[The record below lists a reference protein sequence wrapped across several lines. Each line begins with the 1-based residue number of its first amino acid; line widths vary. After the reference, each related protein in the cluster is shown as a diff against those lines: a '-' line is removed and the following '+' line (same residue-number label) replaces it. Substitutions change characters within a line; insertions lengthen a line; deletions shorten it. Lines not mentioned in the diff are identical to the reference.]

1 MDLCNLFRCGKLLK
15 RVVPGDYD
23 EYESMKDEPE
33 MGIGGG
39 SRSFG
44 IASGNL
50 LLSFGIKSLLY
61 IFTRKHVC
69 VLLFSARIYFLLKT
83 FIINIYLLYNVVC
96 LLTCFLCFANVYHPI
111 HPHSHAP
118 MHSSI
123 TINVKIQTLIQNSL
137 HMYTQFV

>member
-1 MDLCNLFRCGKLLK
+1 MDLCNLFRCGKLFLFTPELLK
-15 RVVPGDYD
+15 RVVPGNYD

-33 MGIGGG
+33 MGTGGG

-96 LLTCFLCFANVYHPI
+96 LLTCFLCFANV
-111 HPHSHAP
+111 
-118 MHSSI
+118 I
-123 TINVKIQTLIQNSL
+123 TPFTLTATPPCILALQ
-137 HMYTQFV
+137 